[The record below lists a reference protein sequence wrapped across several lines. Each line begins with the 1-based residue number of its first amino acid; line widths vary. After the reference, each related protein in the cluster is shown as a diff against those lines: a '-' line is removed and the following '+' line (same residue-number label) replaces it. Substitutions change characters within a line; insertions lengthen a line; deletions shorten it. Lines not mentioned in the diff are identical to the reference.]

1 MGVQA
6 KNEHSTVVAT
16 PGLALCLSYDYQLR
30 KEMGKLINGGMSIK
44 VALNKA
50 VENTT
55 LRERFFTTPCAL
67 QVRTGASSAGS
78 GNPWDA
84 GTAQAGARGRPI
96 AAVSGKGGQ
105 VSQKKQKKGK
115 GHTPDGREVC
125 FAYNGEGCNNHN
137 CARLHVCRRCFGNHN
152 QSNCTVPAA
161 SAASS
166 PAAASASAAPA
177 GAKRAKGSGG

>member
-1 MGVQA
+1 
-6 KNEHSTVVAT
+6 
-16 PGLALCLSYDYQLR
+16 
-30 KEMGKLINGGMSIK
+30 MSIK

-78 GNPWDA
+78 GNPWDTGA
-84 GTAQAGARGRPI
+84 AQAGARGRPI

-115 GHTPDGREVC
+115 GGKGGKSYKNGHTPDGREVC

-152 QSNCTVPAA
+152 QANCTVPAA
-161 SAASS
+161 
-166 PAAASASAAPA
+166 
-177 GAKRAKGSGG
+177 AKRAKGSGG